1 MWGTS
6 HADCN
11 IKELIKE
18 GSTIQAQLKASGRE
32 LDDTALAKR
41 FASMVF
47 NNNLKGAMAL
57 VAEKSKGGIMAVN
70 EKTKREM
77 AAKHPKAEPAT
88 TQALL
93 TGDIPPSLHHV
104 FYSALDGELV
114 KKCAL
119 RTKGSAGVSHQEDA
133 LWHKMVTGFKD
144 SSSTLCN
151 AVAVL
156 TKRLATEYVDP
167 RGLEALLANR
177 GIAIDKGG
185 GALRPVGVGEMVR
198 RIIGKAIMTVTG
210 EKVQEAVGALQLC
223 GGQPAGVEAA
233 IHAMRGFL
241 DEDDSDGIL
250 LIDADN
256 AFNRVNRATALW
268 NVQFTC
274 PAMKHVLINFY
285 RSPSRI
291 FMNGE
296 GFCELLSQEGTTQ
309 GCPLAM
315 DMYVIALAP
324 LLKHL
329 QPRCKQVW
337 YADDATG
344 CDKLEKM
351 RSWFDEMRRVGPNY
365 GYSQS
370 PPNAF

>member
-1 MWGTS
+1 
-6 HADCN
+6 
-11 IKELIKE
+11 
-18 GSTIQAQLKASGRE
+18 
-32 LDDTALAKR
+32 
-41 FASMVF
+41 
-47 NNNLKGAMAL
+47 
-57 VAEKSKGGIMAVN
+57 MAVN

-77 AAKHPKAEPAT
+77 VAKHPKAEPAT
-88 TQALL
+88 PQALL
-93 TGDIPPSLHHV
+93 TGTVPPSLHSV
-104 FYSALDGELV
+104 FYSELDGELV

-119 RTKGSAGVSHQEDA
+119 RTKGSAGVSQQEDA

-144 SSSTLCN
+144 SSSALCN
-151 AVAVL
+151 AVAAL
-156 TKRLATEYVDP
+156 TRRLATEYVDP

-233 IHAMRGFL
+233 IHAMRKFL
-241 DEDDSDGIL
+241 DDDESDGIL

-274 PAMKHVLINFY
+274 PAMKHVNFY

-291 FMNGE
+291 FMNG
-296 GFCELLSQEGTTQ
+296 GDGNCATLPRRYHTRVPIGNGHVRDRARICSCSASKFGT
-309 GCPLAM
+309 PM
-315 DMYVIALAP
+315 M
-324 LLKHL
+324 
-329 QPRCKQVW
+329 PR
-337 YADDATG
+337 AAI
-344 CDKLEKM
+344 
-351 RSWFDEMRRVGPNY
+351 S
-365 GYSQS
+365 
-370 PPNAF
+370 